1 MKKMIFSL
9 IIVLCGVIAGGY
21 LYSQKETTIND
32 IILQN
37 IEALAGDES
46 HEDILCYERGSVDC
60 NGVKVKMKIEG
71 LRLD

>member
-32 IILQN
+32 IVLQN

-46 HEDILCYERGSVDC
+46 HEDIICYGRGSVDC
-60 NGVKVKMKIEG
+60 NEIKVEMKIEG